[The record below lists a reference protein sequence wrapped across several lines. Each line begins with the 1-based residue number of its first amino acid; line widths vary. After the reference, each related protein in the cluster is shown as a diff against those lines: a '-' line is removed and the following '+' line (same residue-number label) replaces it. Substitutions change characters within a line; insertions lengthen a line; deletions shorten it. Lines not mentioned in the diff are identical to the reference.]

1 MSGHRPVEPSRRRL
15 DPDRL
20 VGLVCLLV
28 LPLALWLA

>member
-1 MSGHRPVEPSRRRL
+1 MSAERPLEPSRRRL

-20 VGLVCLLV
+20 IGFVCLLV